1 MAIRRHR
8 PRRRVMLATVWL
20 EQAHLWGIARY
31 AHEADWV
38 LDSVGPQELHRLV
51 AWQGDG
57 VICQL
62 HPSARRF
69 VELVRR
75 LDVPKVEM
83 ADYVADMNVP
93 RVMPDYDACGRRAAE
108 HFLSRGFQ
116 HFAVAHPWEVY
127 ISPRG
132 FVEPITRAGHSVAT
146 LAWAER
152 SVRRAGYGPMDR
164 RQWLADR
171 LLSLPKP
178 LAVLAPDYT
187 LAAELLDSC
196 SDAGLLVPD
205 HVAVVAFSDD
215 GLMCELAP
223 VPLSSIAPNY
233 EQQAHEAARLL
244 DRLMRGEAPPSD
256 RVLIP
261 PRPLVIRRSSDGL
274 AVRHPGVARALRF
287 LRESLHRK
295 ALWVPEVARAA
306 AMSRRGLDRAFRQH
320 LGRSVAAEI
329 RRLRLEQAAEL
340 LRTTKLPV
348 SAIAD
353 ACGYGDAKQFRRAL
367 RADTGQTPGGYRR
380 NPPECGALPSG
391 MTARNAREVAANASV
406 TGQQRRGVCR

>member
-1 MAIRRHR
+1 MTRRTHA

-31 AHEADWV
+31 AHKAHWI
-38 LDSVGPQELHRLV
+38 LDSVRPEEPQRLV

-83 ADYVADMNVP
+83 ADYVPDMGVP
-93 RVMPDYDACGRRAAE
+93 RVMPDYDACGRRIAE

-116 HFAVAHPWEVY
+116 HFAVAHPWQACAP
-127 ISPRG
+127 PRG
-132 FVEPITRAGHSVAT
+132 FLEPLALAGHRATT

-152 SVRRAGYGPMDR
+152 AVRRAGYGPMDR
-164 RQWLADR
+164 RRWLADR
-171 LLSLPKP
+171 LRELPKP
-178 LAVLAPDYT
+178 LAVLVPDHT
-187 LAAELLDSC
+187 LAVELLDSC

-205 HVAVVAFSDD
+205 HVAVVALSDD
-215 GLMCELAP
+215 DLMCDLAP
-223 VPLSSIAPNY
+223 LPLSSIAPNY

-244 DRLMRGEAPPSD
+244 DRMMQGEAPGEPIV
-256 RVLIP
+256 RIP

-274 AVRHPGVARALRF
+274 AVTHPGVALALRF
-287 LRESLHRK
+287 IRENLHRK
-295 ALWVPEVARAA
+295 ALWVPEVATAA

-320 LGRSVAAEI
+320 LGRSVVAEI
-329 RRLRLEQAAEL
+329 RRLRLEEAIEL
-340 LRTTKLPV
+340 LRTTKLRV
-348 SAIAD
+348 GDVAD

-367 RADTGQTPGGYRR
+367 RAITGQTPGGYRR
-380 NPPECGALPSG
+380 NPAEPGTLLCPPLA
-391 MTARNAREVAANASV
+391 
-406 TGQQRRGVCR
+406 